1 VKRNDNIATHGEPRI
16 NFCGFS
22 RNRYILHQ
30 PQGTLNTLGTIVN
43 FVRNT
48 QTTMKVWQQRQH
60 TFVRFENK
68 RIEEDP
74 MSQAKG
80 AQTA

>member
-1 VKRNDNIATHGEPRI
+1 
-16 NFCGFS
+16 
-22 RNRYILHQ
+22 
-30 PQGTLNTLGTIVN
+30 VN

-68 RIEEDP
+68 RIEDP
-74 MSQAKG
+74 KSQAQG

>member
-1 VKRNDNIATHGEPRI
+1 
-16 NFCGFS
+16 
-22 RNRYILHQ
+22 
-30 PQGTLNTLGTIVN
+30 
-43 FVRNT
+43 
-48 QTTMKVWQQRQH
+48 MKVWQQRQH

>member
-16 NFCGFS
+16 NIVRFRKEPLYTS
-22 RNRYILHQ
+22 T
-30 PQGTLNTLGTIVN
+30 PQGTGTQLGIIVN

-48 QTTMKVWQQRQH
+48 FKTTMVWQQRQH
-60 TFVRFENK
+60 TTVRFENK
-68 RIEEDP
+68 RIEDTV
-74 MSQAKG
+74 SQAQG

>member
-1 VKRNDNIATHGEPRI
+1 MNLNITLVDFHEE
-16 NFCGFS
+16 
-22 RNRYILHQ
+22 RYILNQ
-30 PQGTLNTLGTIVN
+30 PQGSTDTQGTIVN
-43 FVRNT
+43 FVRT

-74 MSQAKG
+74 MSQAQGELKR
-80 AQTA
+80 